1 MNFFPKLAA
10 IFSLCGVAFAQ
21 SNNAI
26 LTFDEA
32 KELADQG
39 DAFGEAVVAF
49 HYSVGWETDKNLEM
63 AAQYAQSSAEKKNP
77 LGLFRLG
84 SLTIAGEGVEKNE
97 ELGLALQDE
106 ALMGLNEME
115 GNPYSITALGV
126 VLFQGKV
133 LDKDIAT
140 AAKLYKKAADMGF
153 APAQYNY
160 AKCAEFGHGIPKNM
174 ALSKQYLQKAAAQ
187 NYPLALSGEQESDK
201 SDTPAAST
209 NYKALDAE
217 LNAVYKKIRSLL
229 PPENQNKLKN
239 WQMAWVKNNEYMA
252 QKAGSSA
259 EKEKIL
265 TASTRER
272 LDELQALLLAVEEDP
287 ERELDFEDE
296 NAGSRHIN
304 ANGLNALIVRNLPEE
319 SLRTT
324 LGLTIPPG
332 VFYSGR
338 DIRAMWPEVNFTN
351 PETNQKLLVCKF
363 SEPEEGNSVETH
375 STWHNGYYLSPDG
388 SFAIVEAMD
397 EEAFHSDGA
406 QGQSCYY
413 LYNLPGLAEIPR
425 SVSKGSGPKEINLK
439 PAKTLSK
446 AQLEHTYPDISA
458 PTESNSGSESEDSA
472 SGAESETTETQGLSI
487 PTEFV
492 GTWDSRPMSEE
503 SQVVITKNEIR
514 FYLGEV
520 VGKFTKI
527 TRTGPNQVLC
537 EIDCKEIEET
547 WKDKTTLTLLAG
559 GKQLKVNEADK
570 PLYRAK

>member
-1 MNFFPKLAA
+1 MNFLPKLAA
-10 IFSLCGVAFAQ
+10 IFSFCGVAFAQ

-49 HYSVGWETDKNLEM
+49 HYSIGWQTEKNPDLALEK
-63 AAQYAQSSAEKKNP
+63 AQSSADKGNP
-77 LGLFRLG
+77 LGMFRLG
-84 SLTIAGEGVEKNE
+84 SFFLWGDGVEKNE
-97 ELGLALQDE
+97 EAGLALQDQ
-106 ALMGLNEME
+106 ALTGLNEME
-115 GNPYSITALGV
+115 GNPYSMTALGV

-133 LDKDIAT
+133 LDKDLAT
-140 AAKLYKKAADMGF
+140 AAKLYKKAADVGF

-174 ALSKQYLQKAAAQ
+174 ALSKQYLLKAAAQ
-187 NYPLALSGEQESDK
+187 NYPLALSGGQESDK
-201 SDTPAAST
+201 SDTPEASK

-229 PPENQNKLKN
+229 PPENQTKLKN
-239 WQMAWVKNNEYMA
+239 WQMGWIQNNEYLA

-265 TASTRER
+265 TTSTRER
-272 LDELQALLLAVEEDP
+272 LDELQALLIAVEEDP

-304 ANGLNALIVRNLPEE
+304 ANGLNGLIVRNLPEE
-319 SLRTT
+319 SLRIT

-338 DIRAMWPEVNFTN
+338 DIRGMWPEGNFIN

-363 SEPEEGNSVETH
+363 SEPEEGNSVETM

-413 LYNLPGLAEIPR
+413 VYKLPALAEIPR

-446 AQLEHTYPDISA
+446 AQLAKAYPDISA

-472 SGAESETTETQGLSI
+472 SGAESESTETQGVI
-487 PTEFV
+487 IQTEFV

-520 VGKFTKI
+520 AGKFTKI
-527 TRTGPNQVLC
+527 TRTGPNQVVC

-559 GKQLKVNEADK
+559 GKQLKVNESDK

>member
-133 LDKDIAT
+133 LDKDLAT

-187 NYPLALSGEQESDK
+187 NYPLAFSGEQESDK

-209 NYKALDAE
+209 NYQALDAE

-239 WQMAWVKNNEYMA
+239 WQMGWIQNNEYMA

-304 ANGLNALIVRNLPEE
+304 ANGLNGLIVRNLPEE
-319 SLRTT
+319 SLRIT

-338 DIRAMWPEVNFTN
+338 DIRGMWPEVNFTD

-363 SEPEEGNSVETH
+363 SEPEEGNSVETG

-397 EEAFHSDGA
+397 EDAFHSDGA

-413 LYNLPGLAEIPR
+413 VYDLPELAEIPR
-425 SVSKGSGPKEINLK
+425 SISKGSGPKEINLK

-446 AQLEHTYPDISA
+446 AQLAKAYPDISA

-527 TRTGPNQVLC
+527 TRTGPNQVVC

>member
-10 IFSLCGVAFAQ
+10 IFSLCGVALAQ

-26 LTFDEA
+26 LTFAEA

-133 LDKDIAT
+133 LDKDLAT

-229 PPENQNKLKN
+229 PPENQTKLKN
-239 WQMAWVKNNEYMA
+239 WQMGWVKNNEYMA

-304 ANGLNALIVRNLPEE
+304 ASGLNGLIVRNLPEE
-319 SLRTT
+319 SLRIT

-332 VFYSGR
+332 IFYSGR
-338 DIRAMWPEVNFTN
+338 DIRGMWPELNFTN

-363 SEPEEGNSVETH
+363 SEPEEGNSVETS

-413 LYNLPGLAEIPR
+413 VYNLPELAEIPR
-425 SVSKGSGPKEINLK
+425 SVSKGSGPEEINLK

-446 AQLEHTYPDISA
+446 AQLAKAYPDISA

-487 PTEFV
+487 PPEFV

-570 PLYRAK
+570 PLYKAK